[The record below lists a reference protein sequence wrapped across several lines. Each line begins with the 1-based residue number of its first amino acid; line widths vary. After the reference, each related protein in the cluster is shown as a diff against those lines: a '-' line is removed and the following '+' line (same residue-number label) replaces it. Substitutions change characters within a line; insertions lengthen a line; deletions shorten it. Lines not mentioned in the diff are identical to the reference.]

1 MQIFIAWR
9 PQRPTAAAVRYWIHL
24 ALVAALS
31 ACANGNTGEGSD
43 LASAAQESVVDS
55 AGIRIVRSSAP
66 AWARSAEAWRID
78 TTPVVDIGSDQTDPT
93 QQLVRVA
100 GVRRLS
106 DGGLAVAD
114 AGLSEIRFYD
124 SRGVF
129 LRSAG
134 RGGEGPG
141 EFTGIRSVYRCR
153 SDPMVASDGDRR
165 VNIFTSSGAFVR
177 TVPVVPRLQDRP
189 LGIEGVSSDCQ
200 WILAR
205 GVSTARDSASLV
217 TLYWSELRTA
227 VRDTAA
233 TFRGMETY
241 SNPVWP
247 KAVPYGSW
255 AFWTVRGTYVYV
267 NTGERAE
274 IRVYAH
280 DRGLT
285 RILRWAEDGEPV
297 TAADRE
303 RFEYLRQRLLKEDPR
318 RPDVPD
324 PSEFHYP
331 ERKPMV
337 AGLITDDDGDLWV
350 RPYPPDAPG
359 FVHLMR
365 PERGRPSEKW
375 RVFGPSGGWLGRVD
389 MPPDLEVMD
398 IQGGFV
404 AGVWRDELDVQHV
417 RLYRIVRPGQ

>member
-1 MQIFIAWR
+1 MSIAWR
-9 PQRPTAAAVRYWIHL
+9 LQHLTAVPVRCWIHL
-24 ALVAALS
+24 ALVAVLS
-31 ACANGNTGEGSD
+31 ACSNGNTEEGSD
-43 LASAAQESVVDS
+43 VASAVIDS
-55 AGIRIVRSSAP
+55 GGVRIVRSDAP
-66 AWARSAEAWRID
+66 TWARSGEAWRID
-78 TTPVVDIGSDQTDPT
+78 PEPVVDIGSDQADPT
-93 QQLVRVA
+93 QQLVRVT
-100 GVRRLS
+100 GIRRLS

-129 LRSAG
+129 LRSAA
-134 RGGEGPG
+134 RAGEGPG
-141 EFTGIRSVYRCR
+141 EFTGIRSAYRCR
-153 SDPMVASDGDRR
+153 SDTLVASDGDRR

-177 TVPVVPRLQDRP
+177 TLTVVPRLQDRP

-205 GVSTARDSASLV
+205 GLSTARDSASLV

-227 VRDTAA
+227 VRDTVA

-255 AFWTVRGTYVYV
+255 AFWTVRGAEVYV
-267 NTGERAE
+267 STGERAE

-297 TAADRE
+297 SAADRE
-303 RFEYLRQRLLKEDPR
+303 RFEDLRQRLLKENPG

-331 ERKPMV
+331 ERKPVV

-359 FVHLMR
+359 FVHLMS
-365 PERGRPSEKW
+365 PERGRPPEKW
-375 RVFGPSGGWLGRVD
+375 RVFGPPGRWRGRVD

-404 AGVWRDELDVQHV
+404 AGVWWDELDVQHV
-417 RLYRIVRPGQ
+417 RLYRIVRPGP